1 MSCLKIQLTVPWLN
15 LTMPNQTVKN
25 GLKAKKINLNWSFS
39 RKTTNRTF
47 MYLLAPFTLQN
58 FEKNSTLMR
67 MCHFKDQND
76 PFVMNIFFDTNR
88 YYYFHLPIG
97 PFYCAK
103 LKKKFL
109 QRIQSYDNAQFLGP
123 KWSNCPKC
131 FFGKLLISFSS
142 TD

>member
-1 MSCLKIQLTVPWLN
+1 MSCLRIQLTVAWLN

-76 PFVMNIFFDTNR
+76 PFVMNIFFGTNR

-97 PFYCAK
+97 PFYCTK
-103 LKKKFL
+103 LKKNSYRGSRVMTMRNFWAQNGPFVPNVFL
-109 QRIQSYDNAQFLGP
+109 ENY
-123 KWSNCPKC
+123 
-131 FFGKLLISFSS
+131 
-142 TD
+142 

>member
-1 MSCLKIQLTVPWLN
+1 MSCFRIQLTVAWLN

-76 PFVMNIFFDTNR
+76 PFVMNIFFGTNR
-88 YYYFHLPIG
+88 YYYFHLPIS

-103 LKKKFL
+103 LKKILTEDPELWQCAIF
-109 QRIQSYDNAQFLGP
+109 GP
-123 KWSNCPKC
+123 KMVHLPQM
-131 FFGKLLISFSS
+131 FFLENY
-142 TD
+142 